1 MVEIIHQTNCKQS
14 NLVTDY
20 HTGEIAC
27 SNCGAVCSERIMYT
41 GPENTGE
48 YYNESRTGQKIS
60 LKMVDMGLSTII
72 ESKDKDVTG
81 RDLSSENKRMFYRL
95 RMWDRNSRYAISTKS
110 FQKAFILLDGM
121 AGRLGLPEPI
131 VEQTAHFFRKMSAMK
146 ILSGRSTTGALCAAI
161 YITCRLTNTPRT
173 LQDIADAGNI
183 KKKNLQRI
191 YRFIIKKM
199 DITPEAYN
207 PLEFVARIAKS
218 IPVSEKTERRAIDIL
233 KIAQRNNIT
242 TSKNPVAM
250 AAAAIHLAALINSE
264 NVSQIRVADVSGIS
278 AVTIRDRTREIQSVI
293 GDDLIG

>member
-1 MVEIIHQTNCKQS
+1 MVEIVHQADCKSS
-14 NLVTDY
+14 NIVTDY

-27 SNCGAVCSERIMYT
+27 SNCGAVCSERVFYT
-41 GPENTGE
+41 GPESTGE
-48 YYNESRTGQKIS
+48 HYNESRTGQKIS

-95 RMWDRNSRYAISTKS
+95 RMWDRNSRYALSTKS

-131 VEQTAHFFRKMSAMK
+131 VEQTAHFFRKMVAKK
-146 ILSGRSTTGALCAAI
+146 ILSGRSTTSALCAAI

-173 LQDIADAGNI
+173 LQDIATAGNI
-183 KKKNLQRI
+183 KKKNLQKI

-199 DITPEAYN
+199 DITPVAYS
-207 PLEFVARIAKS
+207 PIEFVPRIAKS
-218 IPVSEKTERRAIDIL
+218 IPVSERTERCALDIL
-233 KIAQRNNIT
+233 DIAQRKNIT

-250 AAAAIHLAALINSE
+250 AAAAIHLASIINAE
-264 NVSQIRVADVSGIS
+264 NISQVKIADVSGIS
-278 AVTIRDRTREIQSVI
+278 AVTIRDRTREIRQVV
-293 GDDLIG
+293 GDDLDG

>member
-1 MVEIIHQTNCKQS
+1 MVEIIHQTSCKQS

-48 YYNESRTGQKIS
+48 QYNESRTGQKIS
-60 LKMVDMGLSTII
+60 LKMVDMGLSTVI

-121 AGRLGLPEPI
+121 AGRLGLPEPV
-131 VEQTAHFFRKMSAMK
+131 VEQTAHFFRKMAAKK
-146 ILSGRSTTGALCAAI
+146 ILAGRSTTGALCAAI

-199 DITPEAYN
+199 DITPAAYS
-207 PLEFVARIAKS
+207 PLEFITRIAKS
-218 IPVSEKTERRAIDIL
+218 VPVSERTERRAIDIL
-233 KIAQRNNIT
+233 KIAQRSNIT
-242 TSKNPVAM
+242 TSKNPMAM
-250 AAAAIHLAALINSE
+250 AAAAIHLAALINCE
-264 NVSQIRVADVSGIS
+264 DVSQVRIADVSGIS
-278 AVTIRDRTREIQSVI
+278 AVTIRDRTREIQRVI